1 MLAHRSLARLMV
13 SDKTADLLISSVSLN
28 LLKSRSTLSREFDC
42 ADLTLYFKW
51 SAGNFPKTL
60 VSSKVG
66 LGEGTRDGGWMTDTK
81 RRLPAWQSMPTKPT
95 DSVGPVA
102 LPSLY
107 PTPQKCRFSL
117 WLVPHSVCSNNPTK
131 NATRLSRSPGEGGR
145 DNLSNYRTRKLSI
158 LALLFTHSLAHP
170 TQQQPRQG
178 KSVPSDSCRVSP
190 APS

>member
-1 MLAHRSLARLMV
+1 MGHLEAYGSAVPPFSIEPRFRLSV
-13 SDKTADLLISSVSLN
+13 PGKTEPQNFSGSPRTTRPRPI
-28 LLKSRSTLSREFDC
+28 LSWTC
-42 ADLTLYFKW
+42 CSPLH
-51 SAGNFPKTL
+51 
-60 VSSKVG
+60 
-66 LGEGTRDGGWMTDTK
+66 
-81 RRLPAWQSMPTKPT
+81 
-95 DSVGPVA
+95 
-102 LPSLY
+102 